1 MMQEQQAEL
10 IRLFSVEENCAAIKG
25 LSGEGSQ
32 GPDGL
37 LVFIDEFWDII
48 RTEVTATM
56 EEIPS
61 QNYGMEKV
69 NRSYLVMLPKCQSTV
84 QVGEFWPI
92 LLSTSIS
99 LRIVKVLVNRLRE
112 VIRELVG
119 PFQSSFIR
127 GRQLVDCAIVAR
139 EIVEWKRK
147 GTTGLIWNVHFA
159 KA

>member
-1 MMQEQQAEL
+1 
-10 IRLFSVEENCAAIKG
+10 
-25 LSGEGSQ
+25 
-32 GPDGL
+32 
-37 LVFIDEFWDII
+37 
-48 RTEVTATM
+48 
-56 EEIPS
+56 
-61 QNYGMEKV
+61 MEKV

-112 VIRELVG
+112 VILELVG

-147 GTTGLIWNVHFA
+147 GTTGLMFTSQKRRTLFTGTFSRYPCREELIQQNDGTGWGVVLLLAQCWQRKLALVCKYPRSNPA
-159 KA
+159 